1 MVTILEDKLGIFYP
15 TVFPNGKV
23 FLFYTVRRTAGMT
36 DNNFQEAI
44 DRLEKMLEPMKYG
57 SITLVIQDGKIIQ
70 LEKNEKLRLK

>member
-1 MVTILEDKLGIFYP
+1 
-15 TVFPNGKV
+15 
-23 FLFYTVRRTAGMT
+23 MT